1 MALIKQTACTVPIFR
16 ISCPATNPSPF
27 LILRYQWSLD
37 KVTLSDGRG
46 KTLSFC
52 KELAGGQFL
61 PSGIP
66 ITFKFK
72 NGDCIMKSALPAQ
85 AYGFLENKKVRVDCY
100 VMLGFPICTFFDS
113 SKI

>member
-1 MALIKQTACTVPIFR
+1 MCLFEYYTKKQNRAGPRANFPNSVLCHY
-16 ISCPATNPSPF
+16 PSLF
-27 LILRYQWSLD
+27 FRYQWSLD

-72 NGDCIMKSALPAQ
+72 NGDCVMKSALPAQ
-85 AYGFLENKKVRVDCY
+85 AYGFLENKKVRILSNSCSRLQLRSY
-100 VMLGFPICTFFDS
+100 NY
-113 SKI
+113 